1 MRGNIAKITVAYGNQ
16 LAGAVGGELSLGEIA
31 QSGNTVCGRQSRQQ
45 SELGRR
51 GVGCPVL
58 AFWPESLTDPLPRAT
73 CRLFLC
79 ESDYVHEKKY
89 CYGSRRGKTEGKTEI
104 QVIEKKQVIRSMVA
118 LDAFLA
124 NPLTKRLYL

>member
-1 MRGNIAKITVAYGNQ
+1 M
-16 LAGAVGGELSLGEIA
+16 
-31 QSGNTVCGRQSRQQ
+31 
-45 SELGRR
+45 
-51 GVGCPVL
+51 L
-58 AFWPESLTDPLPRAT
+58 AFWPESLTDPLAASDVP
-73 CRLFLC
+73 LFLC

-89 CYGSRRGKTEGKTEI
+89 CYGSRRGKTEGKTKI